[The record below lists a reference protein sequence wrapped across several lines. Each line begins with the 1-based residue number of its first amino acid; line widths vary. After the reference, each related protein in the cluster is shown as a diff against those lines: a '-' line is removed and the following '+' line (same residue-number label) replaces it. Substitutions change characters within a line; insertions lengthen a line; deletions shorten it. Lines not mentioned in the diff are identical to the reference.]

1 MKRIYYASAIIVLLI
16 SGTSCRSAQRTAGHT
31 YEIVE
36 EQVPVRV
43 EPTIV
48 APPPPPVIEVSLRQQ
63 DEDRDWEREREILQP
78 TIVTTAVTPV
88 FENEPPFF
96 GVPTPIAAAATA
108 ADATGLRRF
117 SVVVGSFRLRA
128 NADRLQATLRA
139 NGHSDVVI
147 ARNERGMYRVIVGTF
162 DDRAIAVSQRD
173 QLRRRYSARGN
184 TAFLQR
190 TYGVPFNDL
199 WILDRRF

>member
-1 MKRIYYASAIIVLLI
+1 MKRFYYASAIIILLI
-16 SGTSCRSAQRTAGHT
+16 SGTSCRSARRTAGHT
-31 YEIVE
+31 YEVVQ

-48 APPPPPVIEVSLRQQ
+48 APPPPVIEVSLRQQ
-63 DEDRDWEREREILQP
+63 DEDRDWDREREILEP
-78 TIVTTAVTPV
+78 TIVTTAVTPI
-88 FENEPPFF
+88 FEHGHGTAF
-96 GVPTPIAAAATA
+96 GVPTAATA
-108 ADATGLRRF
+108 TDATGLRRF

-147 ARNERGMYRVIVGTF
+147 ARNERGMYRVIVGSF